1 MGRYRLNPQESFFQ
15 LVQEDII
22 AVETLITTQGSDYH
36 PDLGA
41 ALNILLNSGGK
52 RIRPTITLLVG
63 RMQGAPADLLVKLGA
78 AVELLHTATLVHDDL
93 IDGALLRRGNP
104 TLNAQWSPGATVL
117 TGDFL
122 FATAAKLSTEADSVP
137 VVRQFA
143 ETLTTIV
150 NGEINQLFASRC
162 KIDRK
167 DYNQRIY
174 AKTASLFETSAA
186 LGSLV
191 SLSDETN
198 RSHIIR
204 FGYEIGMAFQIV
216 DDILDFTGEQARL
229 GKPVGND
236 LLQGLVTLPTILYAE
251 NHPDDPDLQPL
262 MKGICPEEEQL
273 ERLIAAIRSS
283 EAIQLANQEAQRYI
297 TKGLEKLYTQPDC
310 IERQALKDLAEYI
323 IRRDL

>member
-1 MGRYRLNPQESFFQ
+1 MNPQESFFQ
-15 LVQEDII
+15 LVQEEIN
-22 AVETLITTQGSDYH
+22 AVEALIITQGSDYH

-41 ALNILLNSGGK
+41 ALNILLHSGGK

-63 RMQGAPADLLVKLGA
+63 RMQGGPVDSLIKLGA

-104 TLNAQWSPGATVL
+104 TLNSQWSPGATVL

-122 FATAAKLSTEADSVP
+122 FATAAKLSTETNSVP
-137 VVRQFA
+137 VVRLFA

-150 NGEINQLFASRC
+150 SGEINQLFASRC
-162 KIDRK
+162 KIDRE

-191 SLSDETN
+191 SPVNEDA
-198 RSHIIR
+198 RSQIIQ

-236 LLQGLVTLPTILYAE
+236 LLQGLITLPTILYAE
-251 NHPDDPDLQPL
+251 NHSDDPDLQL
-262 MKGICPEEEQL
+262 LKEGVCPEETQL
-273 ERLIAAIRSS
+273 QRLIDAIRNS
-283 EAIQLANQEAQRYI
+283 EAIKMAHQEAHHYVA
-297 TKGLEKLYTQPDC
+297 KGLEKLHTLPDC
-310 IERQALKDLAEYI
+310 TERQALEDLAGYI

>member
-15 LVQEDII
+15 LVQEDIN
-22 AVETLITTQGSDYH
+22 AVEALIITQGGDYH

-63 RMQGAPADLLVKLGA
+63 KMQGARLDSLIKLGA

-104 TLNAQWSPGATVL
+104 TLNAHWSPGATVL

-137 VVRQFA
+137 VVRLFA

-162 KIDRK
+162 KIDRE
-167 DYNQRIY
+167 DYYQRIY

-191 SLSDETN
+191 SPVDENT
-198 RSHIIR
+198 RSQIIR

-229 GKPVGND
+229 GKPVGHD

-262 MKGICPEEEQL
+262 KDGVCPEENQL
-273 ERLIAAIRSS
+273 ERLIDAIRNS
-283 EAIQLANQEAQRYI
+283 EAIQMAHQEAQSYV
-297 TKGLEKLYTQPDC
+297 TKGLEKLHTQPDC
-310 IERQALKDLAEYI
+310 TERQALEDLASYI
-323 IRRDL
+323 VHRDL

>member
-1 MGRYRLNPQESFFQ
+1 MNPQESFFQ

-63 RMQGAPADLLVKLGA
+63 KMQGAPVDVLVKLGA

-122 FATAAKLSTEADSVP
+122 FATAAKLSTEANSVP

-162 KIDRK
+162 KIDRE
-167 DYNQRIY
+167 DYHKRIY

-191 SLSDETN
+191 SPTDQAT

-262 MKGICPEEEQL
+262 KEGICPEEKQL
-273 ERLIAAIRSS
+273 KRLIGTIQNS
-283 EAIQLANQEAQRYI
+283 EAIQMANQEAQRYI
-297 TKGLEKLYTQPDC
+297 TKGLEKLQTQPDC